1 MVTFVVML
9 AVCLAVPFGGGAVQK
24 AVQPHEG
31 QAQAVVEQQSAP
43 ATTTLAGAATLPA
56 ASVDAGDGSTPVR

>member
-31 QAQAVVEQQSAP
+31 QAQAVVEQQAAP
-43 ATTTLAGAATLPA
+43 AATLVDATALPA
-56 ASVDAGDGSTPVR
+56 ASAEAGDGATPVR

>member
-31 QAQAVVEQQSAP
+31 QAVAEQQAAP
-43 ATTTLAGAATLPA
+43 ATTLAGAAALPA
-56 ASVDAGDGSTPVR
+56 ASVDAGEGSTPVR